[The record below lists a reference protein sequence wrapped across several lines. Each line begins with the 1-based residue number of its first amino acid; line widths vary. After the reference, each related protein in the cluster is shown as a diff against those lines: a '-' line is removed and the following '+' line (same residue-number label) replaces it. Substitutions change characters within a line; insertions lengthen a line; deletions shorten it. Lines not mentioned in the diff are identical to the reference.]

1 MNTHTLIRHADIQNW
16 VSSRRGMPAISRVRD
31 TAGRMKAKLTL
42 SFALAH
48 KMPTETPSQ
57 DDGMSPVS
65 WTAWLAELDRQN
77 LALRVTGEKQP
88 RYEFVERRDLN

>member
-16 VSSRRGMPAISRVRD
+16 VSARRGQPAISRVRD
-31 TAGRMKAKLTL
+31 RMGMTKSKLTL
-42 SFALAH
+42 SFALDQA
-48 KMPTETPSQ
+48 KPTEIPSQ

-88 RYEFVERRDLN
+88 SFEFVERRELN

>member
-16 VSSRRGMPAISRVRD
+16 VSARRGQPAIGRVPD
-31 TAGRMKAKLTL
+31 KTGMVKSKLML
-42 SFALAH
+42 SFARDH
-48 KMPTETPSQ
+48 KKPTETPSQ

-77 LALRVTGEKQP
+77 LALRVTGEKP
-88 RYEFVERRDLN
+88 PSYELIERRELN

>member
-1 MNTHTLIRHADIQNW
+1 MNTHTLIHHHDIQAW
-16 VSSRRGMPAISRVRD
+16 VNARKGHPAISRIPDR
-31 TAGRMKAKLTL
+31 TGTMRSKLTL
-42 SFALAH
+42 SFALDQSP
-48 KMPTETPSQ
+48 PTATPSQ

-88 RYEFVERRDLN
+88 TYEFVERRELN